1 MLEGQG
7 ESRQLGLVPLG
18 RRYESLHGLPQA
30 TGVWMLA
37 ATGTIDSI
45 DSMGRG
51 TASRVPGRAGA
62 EIIGTGVQGGWH
74 WAEWT
79 CEFVGTALLLL
90 GGLSAVCL
98 DFAPGSPVAPTIPD
112 HSARLLITG
121 LLFAGTGSLVAVSR
135 LGRRSGAHLNP
146 SVTLAFWVRG
156 HMHVHDLAG
165 YTLAQIAGAFAGTAL
180 VRWWWGTKARAVDLG
195 VTRPGHGV
203 GAGAVSIEA
212 FMTFLLVA
220 GILVMVSFPRTARW
234 TPLLVWI
241 LVAVLVWQGAP
252 WTGTSLNPA
261 RSLAPALLAPH
272 TAYLWVYL
280 AGPLAGSLVAVAV
293 FDAVP
298 GLETRT
304 AKLFHDPRY
313 PSTMATTLPVAP
325 RRA

>member
-1 MLEGQG
+1 MAG
-7 ESRQLGLVPLG
+7 
-18 RRYESLHGLPQA
+18 
-30 TGVWMLA
+30 
-37 ATGTIDSI
+37 
-45 DSMGRG
+45 G
-51 TASRVPGRAGA
+51 TAARVPGRAGA
-62 EIIGTGVQGGWH
+62 EIIGTGAQGGWH

-98 DFAPGSPVAPTIPD
+98 DFAPGGPVTSVVPD

-121 LLFAGTGSLVAVSR
+121 LLFAGSGSLVAVSP

-146 SVTLAFWVRG
+146 SVTFAFWRRG

-165 YTLAQIAGAFAGTAL
+165 YLAAQLTGAFAGTAL
-180 VRWWWGTKARAVDLG
+180 VRWWWGAKARAVDLG
-195 VTRPGHGV
+195 VTRPGHGI
-203 GAGAVSIEA
+203 GAAGAVGIEV

-220 GILVMVSFPRTARW
+220 GILVMVSSPRTARW

-261 RSLAPALLAPH
+261 RSLAPAVLAPH
-272 TAYLWVYL
+272 TADLWVYFV
-280 AGPLAGSLVAVAV
+280 GPLTGSLLAVTA
-293 FDAVP
+293 FGAVP

-313 PSTMATTLPVAP
+313 PSTMATTLPVALRP
-325 RRA
+325 